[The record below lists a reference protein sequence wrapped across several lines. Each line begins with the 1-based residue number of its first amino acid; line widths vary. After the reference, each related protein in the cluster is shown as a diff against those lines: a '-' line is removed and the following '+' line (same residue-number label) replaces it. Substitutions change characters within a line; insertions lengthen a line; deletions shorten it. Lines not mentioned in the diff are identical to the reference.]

1 MADSTLHYE
10 THVFCC
16 VNVRAQDH
24 PRSCC
29 SARGSVDLHAY
40 MKGRVKELGIKDIR
54 VNQSGCLERC
64 EMGPSMVIY
73 PEGVWYT

>member
-1 MADSTLHYE
+1 MADSTLHYQ

-16 VNVRAQDH
+16 VNVRPADH

-29 SARGSVDLHAY
+29 SARGSVDLHVY
-40 MKGRVKELGIKDIR
+40 MKSRVKELGLKDIR
-54 VNQSGCLERC
+54 VNKSGCLERY

-73 PEGVWYT
+73 P